1 MSRKTKNVVMIIA
14 LLIVCILSY
23 FTMSGAVKSTRPNN
37 STFGEEFGGTPPN
50 FNNGQFSEEDMPQR
64 PSSNFQ
70 DGEMPNLENLP
81 ENFGNGEIPD
91 LGELP
96 ENFNKDEMPENFEEN
111 FKNGNFSKQEFKA
124 NISTIY
130 YILFAVEGLIISSL
144 LIYLIMSK
152 FNSKTLK
159 ETLDTGNKIII
170 FTILTIV
177 LTIGLTVVDGVL
189 AKNLFTT
196 KNMAQFENREK
207 PNNNNSNITNETTDK
222 ENSNEINQ
230 I

>member
-1 MSRKTKNVVMIIA
+1 MNRKVKNVVMITT
-14 LLIVCILSY
+14 LLIVCILNY
-23 FTMSGAVKSTRPNN
+23 FTMSGAVKSTIPNN
-37 STFGEEFGGTPPN
+37 STFGKEFEGTPPN

-96 ENFNKDEMPENFEEN
+96 ENFNKDAMPENFEEN

-130 YILFAVEGLIISSL
+130 YILFAVEGLIISFL

-177 LTIGLTVVDGVL
+177 FTIGLTVVDSML

-196 KNMAQFENREK
+196 KNMVQFENREK
-207 PNNNNSNITNETTDK
+207 SNNNNSNITNETTDK
-222 ENSNEINQ
+222 ENNNEINQ